1 MTKSF
6 DFAKLFKLAAVA
18 AAGITVI
25 GVLLLIILGS
35 GTHPAYS
42 GGNIGSTFYLKAFL
56 AVVFACALI
65 TLYFGIRFRKKH
77 GFKAGLIASVSAFVS
92 AFTSFFIC
100 VIFRAPLCG
109 YVFSV
114 ILLAVCISLI
124 CAVVHFDFLNSTSR
138 KKHKNTEEKSAS
150 AEGFRRILLFLFVCF
165 NSCEWFSGSLP
176 PAFREKASQNNRC
189 IRRCAPPDPRTPP
202 DAFAPQ
208 RACRN
213 RLR

>member
-25 GVLLLIILGS
+25 GVILLIILGS

-42 GGNIGSTFYLKAFL
+42 GGNIGFTFYLKAFL

-77 GFKAGLIASVSAFVS
+77 VFKAGLIASVSAFVS

-150 AEGFRRILLFLFVCF
+150 AKGFRRILLFLFVILVILFVAFIAALVLDATMLTYYAFPACVTVV
-165 NSCEWFSGSLP
+165 FSSI
-176 PAFREKASQNNRC
+176 FTF
-189 IRRCAPPDPRTPP
+189 CA
-202 DAFAPQ
+202 
-208 RACRN
+208 CGK
-213 RLR
+213 LYSK